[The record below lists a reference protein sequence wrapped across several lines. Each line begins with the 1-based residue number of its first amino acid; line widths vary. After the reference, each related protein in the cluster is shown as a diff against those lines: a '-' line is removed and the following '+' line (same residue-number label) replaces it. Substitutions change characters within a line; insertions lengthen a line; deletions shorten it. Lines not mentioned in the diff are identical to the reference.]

1 MLPGRLTGPGRSAT
15 PQAAR
20 QALPAPAAPP
30 GSIDE
35 AMLSTFYASA
45 ILLGI
50 VEGLTEFLPISST
63 GHLIFAASLLG
74 ITGPES
80 RLFDIVIQFGAILA
94 VCWVYRERLYQAA
107 AGLAREPQAQR
118 FVGNVV
124 IAFLPAAAAGALL
137 HRFIKEVL
145 FSPWVVAVTFIVGG
159 FLILLIER
167 MRPRPR
173 VHDIETMSLGT
184 ALLIGCCQV
193 LAMIPGV
200 SRAGATIMGALMLR
214 VDRPAATEF
223 SFFLAI
229 PTMLGAA
236 VFDLWKNR
244 AILSFDGALSI
255 AIGFVVAFIA
265 ALFVVRRLVDFV
277 SRHGFG
283 VFAWY
288 RIIVGAIALAALALS
303 S

>member
-1 MLPGRLTGPGRSAT
+1 
-15 PQAAR
+15 
-20 QALPAPAAPP
+20 
-30 GSIDE
+30 
-35 AMLSTFYASA
+35 MLSALLASA

-63 GHLIFAASLLG
+63 GHLILADRLLG
-74 ITGPES
+74 LEGPES
-80 RLFDIVIQFGAILA
+80 KLFDIVIQLGAILA
-94 VCWVYRERLYQAA
+94 VCWVYRERLVQAV
-107 AGLAREPQAQR
+107 AGLATERTQQR
-118 FVGNVV
+118 FVANIV
-124 IAFLPAAAAGALL
+124 IAFLPAAVAGVVLY
-137 HRFIKEVL
+137 RFIKDVL
-145 FSPWVVAVTFIVGG
+145 FSPWVVAVSFIVGG

-167 MRPRPR
+167 VRPRPTVENVDR
-173 VHDIETMSLGT
+173 ISWSMALG
-184 ALLIGCCQV
+184 IGCCQI

-200 SRAGATIMGALMLR
+200 SRAGATIMGGLMLG
-214 VDRPAATEF
+214 VDRAPATQF

-236 VFDLWKNR
+236 VYDLYKNR
-244 AILSFDGALSI
+244 AILSSEGAGLI

-288 RIIVGAIALAALALS
+288 RIVVGVVALIALALAG
-303 S
+303 